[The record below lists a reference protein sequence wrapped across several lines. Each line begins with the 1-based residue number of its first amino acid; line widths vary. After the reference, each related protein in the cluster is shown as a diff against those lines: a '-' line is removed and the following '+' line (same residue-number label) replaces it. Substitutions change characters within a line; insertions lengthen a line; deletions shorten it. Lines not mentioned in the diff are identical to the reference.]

1 MKQYLC
7 NDCGV
12 DVLKIGDWYLAHPK
26 VWEDQL
32 GLSCNDNLCIGCLD
46 KRLGREAICPDDI
59 TPILN
64 TVAPDKLSATLLR
77 RFGFKETNGR
87 RK

>member
-1 MKQYLC
+1 
-7 NDCGV
+7 
-12 DVLKIGDWYLAHPK
+12 
-26 VWEDQL
+26 
-32 GLSCNDNLCIGCLD
+32 LD

-77 RFGFKETNGR
+77 RFGFKETKGR